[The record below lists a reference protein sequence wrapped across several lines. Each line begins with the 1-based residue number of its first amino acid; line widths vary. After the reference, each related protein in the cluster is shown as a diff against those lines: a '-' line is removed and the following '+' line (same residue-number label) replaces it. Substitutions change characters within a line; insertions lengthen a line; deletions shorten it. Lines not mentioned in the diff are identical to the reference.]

1 MKGGGKMRKL
11 LLLFV
16 ALILISNVMTTP
28 CDAAEVMRKL
38 GRGVANSLTG
48 IVEVP
53 KKVYLISKN
62 DNLAMGLTWG
72 LVKGAAVGLL
82 RTTAGLYETVT
93 FPIPAP
99 ADYEPIIH
107 PEFVFEEWE

>member
-1 MKGGGKMRKL
+1 MKGGVKMRKVL
-11 LLLFV
+11 LILV
-16 ALILISNVMTTP
+16 AVILISNFLITP
-28 CDAAEVMRKL
+28 CHAEVMRKL
-38 GRGVANSLTG
+38 GRGVTNALTG

-53 KKVYLISKN
+53 KKMYLISKN

-72 LVKGAAVGLL
+72 LVKGAGVGLL
-82 RTTAGLYETVT
+82 RTAAGLYETVT